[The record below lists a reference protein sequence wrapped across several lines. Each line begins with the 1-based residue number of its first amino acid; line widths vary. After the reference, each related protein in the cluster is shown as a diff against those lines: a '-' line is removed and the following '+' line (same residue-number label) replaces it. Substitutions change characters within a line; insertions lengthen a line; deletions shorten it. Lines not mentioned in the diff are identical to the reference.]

1 MISYFDKYDENLF
14 KKDLIKKEG
23 FWQILLDKNG
33 LPATKPPWGKITNI
47 NLKNGNKIWEI
58 PFGQRKINNKDYID
72 GDQNFGG
79 VISTKSKIIFANGNP
94 DPKAYA
100 YNVEDGKKIWE
111 TDLPYSGSAPP
122 MAFRYKGC
130 DVIVFTSTGGRFVG
144 YQKNGDTTI
153 AYKLKNCN
161 FN

>member
-1 MISYFDKYDENLF
+1 MRFTLAYS
-14 KKDLIKKEG
+14 
-23 FWQILLDKNG
+23 NG
-33 LPATKPPWGKITNI
+33 VVYLASPVKGLVALNAS
-47 NLKNGNKIWEI
+47 N
-58 PFGQRKINNKDYID
+58 
-72 GDQNFGG
+72 
-79 VISTKSKIIFANGNP
+79 
-94 DPKAYA
+94 
-100 YNVEDGKKIWE
+100 GKKIWE